1 MLKDTKTNRITV
13 QIKLCNLDSKKI
25 IACKISIKAFELN
38 GNEVEGIPSY
48 PYLDI
53 CVKQGQTFGSLVPI
67 FIPDVSARK
76 FSVSVIE
83 VIFDDE
89 TVWSYAP
96 CDWEP
101 ILDQVTIVEYF
112 ADPELKKQY
121 ELEVGA
127 DGKYV
132 PVIRDSLFLCTCGT
146 VNLSTST
153 HCYKCRRDF
162 DFLIKNIDVEYL
174 TAKKEARFQ
183 KESDEREALEQ
194 KKKEAEEKARIVS
207 ELRKTKTKKLI
218 KIFLSIVIVMAI
230 IAALIPTVIMP
241 AIEIPSMY
249 QRAYALLEDGL
260 YDEASQ
266 MFETLGDYKDA
277 SNMVLEA
284 QYQKADSLAAS
295 KDYQSAINVWTSLAD
310 YSDSQERIIIA
321 ETEWKE
327 MNYQIALNLMEEEK
341 YDKASN
347 AFKAI
352 SGYKDSDLKYA
363 ESLELKRE
371 TDYQTAVTAA
381 KNGDYSVAVKYFGL
395 VGDYKDAI
403 EKGTDANYNY
413 ACQLL
418 SQREYLAA
426 VSRFEKCLD

>member
-1 MLKDTKTNRITV
+1 MSNRLQVLYRLQSKLYIEGSPVFIEAGVLLKDTKTNRITV

-132 PVIRDSLFLCTCGT
+132 PVIRDSLFCA
-146 VNLSTST
+146 
-153 HCYKCRRDF
+153 HAAR
-162 DFLIKNIDVEYL
+162 LIYPHPL
-174 TAKKEARFQ
+174 
-183 KESDEREALEQ
+183 
-194 KKKEAEEKARIVS
+194 
-207 ELRKTKTKKLI
+207 
-218 KIFLSIVIVMAI
+218 IVISVDGT
-230 IAALIPTVIMP
+230 LI
-241 AIEIPSMY
+241 S
-249 QRAYALLEDGL
+249 
-260 YDEASQ
+260 
-266 MFETLGDYKDA
+266 
-277 SNMVLEA
+277 
-284 QYQKADSLAAS
+284 
-295 KDYQSAINVWTSLAD
+295 
-310 YSDSQERIIIA
+310 
-321 ETEWKE
+321 
-327 MNYQIALNLMEEEK
+327 
-341 YDKASN
+341 
-347 AFKAI
+347 
-352 SGYKDSDLKYA
+352 
-363 ESLELKRE
+363 
-371 TDYQTAVTAA
+371 
-381 KNGDYSVAVKYFGL
+381 
-395 VGDYKDAI
+395 
-403 EKGTDANYNY
+403 
-413 ACQLL
+413 
-418 SQREYLAA
+418 
-426 VSRFEKCLD
+426 